1 MRKIEKPGSS
11 EHVPYVLQYINLIPN
26 DGRVLEHLREN
37 LTETSA
43 FLRSL
48 LTDQLYY
55 RYAPG
60 KWTIKEI
67 IQHLSDDERIYAYR
81 ALRFARGDT
90 TELPGF
96 DQDAYTPETQANIR
110 TLDDLIDELATVRAA
125 TLSLYAGLGDE
136 VLLRSGVASGNIMS
150 VRAIAYHIAGH
161 ELWHMKVIRERY
173 LAT

>member
-1 MRKIEKPGSS
+1 
-11 EHVPYVLQYINLIPN
+11 
-26 DGRVLEHLREN
+26 
-37 LTETSA
+37 
-43 FLRSL
+43 
-48 LTDQLYY
+48 
-55 RYAPG
+55 
-60 KWTIKEI
+60 
-67 IQHLSDDERIYAYR
+67 
-81 ALRFARGDT
+81 LRFARGDT

-110 TLDDLIDELATVRAA
+110 TLDDLIDEFATVRAA
-125 TLSLYAGLGDE
+125 TVSFYAGLGEE

>member
-1 MRKIEKPGSS
+1 MRPIEKPASG
-11 EHVPYVLQYINLIPN
+11 EHVPYVLQYFDLIPN
-26 DGRVLEHLREN
+26 DGRILEHLGEN
-37 LTETSA
+37 LKATSA

-48 LTDQLYY
+48 SEDRLSC

-60 KWTIKEI
+60 KWTIREI

-81 ALRFARGDT
+81 ALRFARGDG

-96 DQDAYTPETQANIR
+96 DPDAYTRETQADR
-110 TLDDLIDELATVRAA
+110 RPLADLIDEFASVRAA

-136 VLLRSGVASGNIMS
+136 ALLRVGVASENIMS

-173 LAT
+173 LGA

>member
-1 MRKIEKPGSS
+1 MSFRRNQATIGDWVMRKIEKPGSS

-48 LTDQLYY
+48 PTDRMYY

-60 KWTIKEI
+60 KWTIKDI

-110 TLDDLIDELATVRAA
+110 TLDDLIDEFATVRAA
-125 TLSLYAGLGDE
+125 TLSLYAGLGHE
-136 VLLRSGVASGNIMS
+136 LLLRAGVAAGNIMS
-150 VRAIAYHIAGH
+150 V
-161 ELWHMKVIRERY
+161 
-173 LAT
+173 

>member
-1 MRKIEKPGSS
+1 MREIEKPGSS
-11 EHVPYVLQYINLIPN
+11 EHVPYVLQYFNLVPS

-37 LTETSA
+37 LIETSA
-43 FLRSL
+43 FLRALPSDL
-48 LTDQLYY
+48 LDH

-67 IQHLSDDERIYAYR
+67 LQHLSDDERIYAYR

-96 DQDAYTPETQANIR
+96 DQDAYTAETQANLR
-110 TLDDLIDELATVRAA
+110 ALDDLIDEFATVRAA
-125 TLSLYAGLGDE
+125 TLSLYAGLGDAA
-136 VLLRSGVASGNIMS
+136 LLRSGVASGNIMS
-150 VRAIAYHIAGH
+150 VRAIAYHVAGH

-173 LAT
+173 LAP

>member
-1 MRKIEKPGSS
+1 M
-11 EHVPYVLQYINLIPN
+11 IPS

-37 LTETSA
+37 LIETSA

-48 LTDQLYY
+48 PSDLLHY

-110 TLDDLIDELATVRAA
+110 TLDDLIDEFATVRAA

-136 VLLRSGVASGNIMS
+136 VLLRSGIASGNIMS
-150 VRAIAYHIAGH
+150 VRAIAYHMAGH
-161 ELWHMKVIRERY
+161 ERWHMKVIRERY
-173 LAT
+173 LAP